1 MVTVVTV
8 LIPRAAGF
16 AYNGGAF
23 YSCYG
28 GAAYGTC
35 SSWSNDAVQFE
46 GNTFDCTGGHASGAS
61 ANYAYH
67 YHVPPTHLIDQL
79 GQTAAA
85 QATTTSH
92 SPQVG
97 WAYDGFPIYG
107 PNGPGGI
114 MMQKCGNT
122 GADASTCLDECNG
135 LEREIATVDQFK

>member
-61 ANYAYH
+61 ANGSRPA
-67 YHVPPTHLIDQL
+67 PADGAEKESELLQR
-79 GQTAAA
+79 AAA
-85 QATTTSH
+85 GLKELSQRLHA
-92 SPQVG
+92 
-97 WAYDGFPIYG
+97 
-107 PNGPGGI
+107 PGKG
-114 MMQKCGNT
+114 
-122 GADASTCLDECNG
+122 D
-135 LEREIATVDQFK
+135 